1 MRITFTLNGR
11 QRAVEVA
18 AGRNLQVLLQ
28 CMGIPSVRN
37 SDDGEGFSGS
47 DTILLDGRP
56 VLAGLM
62 VAGQVDGHAVDTV
75 ESLMKDGELSDIQSA
90 MLDAGVVQSA
100 YNGPAAALLLADL
113 LRRRE
118 DPTVEDVRDALSG
131 LFSRSTGYRQFFQA
145 VQLARQ
151 RRAGVSGAAPDAAP
165 DAAAATVSQNASSL
179 RVVGKAARRVDGVK
193 LVAGMKAFV
202 EDRVEAGSCVLK
214 MLRSPHAH
222 AFLRSID
229 ESAALALPGVLAVYT
244 WKNTPDTPYGTAGQG
259 FPEPSP
265 YDRRMFDRKVRHV
278 GDRVAAVVAE
288 DEATAVEA
296 LRLIRVD
303 YRVLPPILSLEEAM
317 AETRAPVHGGPALL
331 ATGEPLP
338 GASPVLAHAETPLI
352 YQFPIGADPGRNL
365 AASASGG
372 IGDVVRGFAEADAVV
387 ERTYGT
393 SPVQCTPL
401 EPHVV
406 YTRMDGDRL
415 VIHASTQVPWHLRRI
430 TARVLGI
437 GEQRI
442 HVIKER
448 VGGGYGSKQ
457 DILLEEV
464 CAYATLHTGRSV
476 FFKYGREEEFT
487 AATLRHPMRI
497 TVKMGARRDGTL
509 TAIRMDVEADTGAYG
524 NHCLTV
530 PMNACSK
537 SLPLLRCPNVAFR
550 VRSWYT
556 NHVSSGAYQGY
567 GAPQGSFAVQTA
579 AAELALELGLEPLA
593 LLRKN
598 HVREGDVLEIL
609 KCLGEGRAGAAVRVG
624 SCGLE
629 RAIEEGLRGF
639 GWDAPR
645 DAPRDPALRIGR
657 AVVVLQQGS
666 GLPGL
671 DQACADVKLL
681 SDGSFLVRSGGADLG
696 TGLDTVLAKLA
707 AEALC
712 CPLERVAVVSGDTDT
727 TPFDKGAYASSGT
740 FFSGNAV
747 LGASRDLAARLREAA
762 AEILGEPAEDV
773 ALEPPGVARGKRGAV
788 DYAVIAHRRQTGEGL
803 GKLSGRASFTTEDC
817 SFPYAAHFCEV
828 AVNTRTGRIEVRR
841 YHALHDSGT
850 VINPELA
857 LGQIYGGVLKSLGHA
872 LWERVLFDREGRCL
886 TTTLSDYGAP
896 GVYEMPADFRAVL
909 LPTGDP
915 YGPYGGKS
923 VSEVSCNGA
932 APAIVIAV
940 HDAIGVWIRDWPVTP
955 EKILRALGRF

>member
-1 MRITFTLNGR
+1 MRISFRLNGR
-11 QRAVEVA
+11 QRTVE
-18 AGRNLQVLLQ
+18 AGAGENLQALLQ
-28 CMGIPSVRN
+28 RMGIPSVRN
-37 SDDGEGFSGS
+37 SDDGEGFAGS
-47 DTILLDGRP
+47 DTILLDGKA

-62 VAGQVDGHAVDTV
+62 VAAQAEGRAVDTV
-75 ESLMKDGELSDIQSA
+75 ESLMKDGELSGIQAA
-90 MLDAGVVQSA
+90 MLDAGAVQSA

-113 LRRRE
+113 LARKE
-118 DPTVEDVRDALSG
+118 DPTEEDVRDALSG
-131 LFSRSTGYRQFFQA
+131 LFSRSTGYRQFFEA
-145 VQLARQ
+145 VRLARA
-151 RRAGVSGAAPDAAP
+151 RRAGAPADASGSFPSDGP
-165 DAAAATVSQNASSL
+165 L
-179 RVVGKAARRVDGVK
+179 RVVGRAARRVDGVK

-202 EDRVEAGSCVLK
+202 EDRVEPGSCVLK
-214 MLRSPHAH
+214 VLRSPHAH
-222 AFLRSID
+222 AYLRSLD
-229 ESAALALPGVLAVYT
+229 ESAALRLPGVVAVYS
-244 WKNTPDTPYGTAGQG
+244 WKNTPATPYGTAGQG

-265 YDRRMFDRKVRHV
+265 YDRRMFDRKLRHA

-288 DEATAVEA
+288 DEATAAEA
-296 LRLIRVD
+296 LRLIRAD
-303 YRVLPPILSLEEAM
+303 YQVLPAVLSIEEAM
-317 AETRAPVHGGPALL
+317 AESRAPVHGGPALL

-338 GASPVLAHAETPLI
+338 GASPAAAHAETPLV

-365 AASASGG
+365 AASASDG
-372 IGDVVRGFAEADAVV
+372 IGDAERGFAEAEAVI
-387 ERTYGT
+387 ERIYET

-442 HVIKER
+442 RVIKER

-476 FFKYGREEEFT
+476 LFKYTREEEFL
-487 AATLRHPMRI
+487 AATVRHPMRI
-497 TVKMGARRDGTL
+497 RVRMGARRDGTL
-509 TAIRMDVEADTGAYG
+509 TAIRMEIDADTGAYG

-537 SLPLLRCPNVAFR
+537 SLPLLRCPNVSFR

-556 NHVSSGAYQGY
+556 NHVPSGAYQGY

-579 AAELALELGLEPLA
+579 AAELAAEISMDPLEFLE
-593 LLRKN
+593 RN
-598 HVREGDVLEIL
+598 RVREGDVLEIL
-609 KCLGEGRAGAAVRVG
+609 KCLGEGRAGSAVRVG

-629 RAIEEGLRGF
+629 RAVAEGRRAF
-639 GWDAPR
+639 GWDAPKE
-645 DAPRDPALRIGR
+645 AHPDPAVRIGR
-657 AVVVLQQGS
+657 SAVILQQGS

-712 CPLERVAVVSGDTDT
+712 CPLDRVAVVSGDTDT

-747 LGASRDLAARLREAA
+747 LGAARDLSERLREAA
-762 AEILGEPAEDV
+762 AEILGEPAMDLV
-773 ALEPPGVARGKRGAV
+773 LEPPGLARGKRGSV
-788 DYAVIAHRRQTGEGL
+788 DYAGIARTRHTGEG
-803 GKLSGRASFTTEDC
+803 GGELSGRASFTTEDC

-828 AVNTRTGRIEVRR
+828 AVNVRTGRIAVRR
-841 YHALHDSGT
+841 YHALHDSGRI
-850 VINPELA
+850 INPELA
-857 LGQIYGGVLKSLGHA
+857 MGQVYGGVLKSLGHA
-872 LWERVLFDREGRCL
+872 LWERMVFDREGRCL
-886 TTTLSDYGAP
+886 TTTLSGYGAP
-896 GVYEMPADFRAVL
+896 GVGDLPGDFRVTL
-909 LPTGDP
+909 LPAGDP

-932 APAIVIAV
+932 APAVAAAV
-940 HDAIGVWIRDWPVTP
+940 HDAVGVWIRDWPITP